1 MAMPREMPMENA
13 GGDKLRD
20 WTPYVSA
27 YLDDELEPVERTA
40 FEEQLGRDRRL
51 REEVEEMRSMKSLV
65 SGMRLRE
72 LPDGAYDHYR
82 ERTYNRLERRVGWI
96 LLSVGA
102 MVLVGYGLYELVVF
116 LVSDGELAWWI
127 RAAIGAACVGLAIL
141 LISVVRERIFVWK
154 RDPYREVER

>member
-1 MAMPREMPMENA
+1 MP
-13 GGDKLRD
+13 KD

-27 YLDDELEPVERTA
+27 YLDDELEPQERRA
-40 FEEQLGRDRRL
+40 FEEELRRDTRL
-51 REEVEEMRSMKSLV
+51 REEVEEMRDMKSLV
-65 SGMRLRE
+65 SGMRLRD
-72 LPDGAYDHYR
+72 LPDGAWDHYR

-96 LLSVGA
+96 FLSVGA

-141 LISVVRERIFVWK
+141 LVSVIRERVFVWK